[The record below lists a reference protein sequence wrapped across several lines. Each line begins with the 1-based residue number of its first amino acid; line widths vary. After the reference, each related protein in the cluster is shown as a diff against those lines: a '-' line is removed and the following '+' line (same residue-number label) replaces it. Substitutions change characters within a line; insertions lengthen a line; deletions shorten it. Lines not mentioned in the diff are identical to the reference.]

1 MNLRPITS
9 EKAVKMI
16 DLENTLLFETERRAT
31 KPEIAKEIEKIFSV
45 KVDKVRTH
53 IKGNKKYALV
63 RLNKSNLAIDIATK
77 LGMI

>member
-9 EKAVKMI
+9 EKAVKMLDI
-16 DLENTLLFETERRAT
+16 DNTISFETERRAT
-31 KPEIAKEIEKIFSV
+31 KTEIAKEVERIFSV

-63 RLNKSNLAIDIATK
+63 KLNKSNLAADVATK

>member
-9 EKAVKMI
+9 EKAVKMLDI
-16 DLENTLLFETERRAT
+16 DNTMIFETERRAT
-31 KPEIAKEIEKIFSV
+31 KLEIAKEVEKMFSV

-53 IKGNKKYALV
+53 IKGNKKYAFV
-63 RLNKSNLAIDIATK
+63 RLNKSNLAADIATK